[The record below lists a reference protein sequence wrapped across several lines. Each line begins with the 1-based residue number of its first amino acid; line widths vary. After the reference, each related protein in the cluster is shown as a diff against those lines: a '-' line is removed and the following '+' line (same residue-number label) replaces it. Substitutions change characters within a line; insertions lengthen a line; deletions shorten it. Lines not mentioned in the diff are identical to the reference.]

1 MSTPT
6 CRTGIF
12 SFNSRIQFKKF
23 IAQLKNSVNLQNTTN
38 HNNIIIIIT
47 VLVTKR
53 LQNKPIDKSAALQF
67 WEVVVK
73 SNYLT
78 LMPPEGEYSL

>member
-12 SFNSRIQFKKF
+12 LFNSRIQFKKF
-23 IAQLKNSVNLQNTTN
+23 IAQLKNSVNLQNKTN